1 MGDCAVLLSVF
12 LLLVAAPGLSRAAIK
27 RERLTT
33 SEEGDDAVAPL
44 RRDSTSPPPPPPA
57 GPTAYFQV
65 TRPIALPNDKPC
77 SVLLLQHDFAYT
89 YGKPPVTAAY
99 TPPSHCRRRGAPSKV
114 VLEWRATCRGR
125 QFDRIF
131 GIWLGGVELLRSCTA
146 EPRATGIVWTV
157 EKDVTRYASL
167 FFSGNQTLAVFLG
180 NIVDQTYTG
189 IYHANISL
197 HFYFG
202 GKDLPHR
209 HHGFDSPADL
219 ILPISR
225 DLPLDD
231 GQWFLVQNAADSPA
245 KEVTI
250 PRNAFRAVLEV
261 FVSFHADDE
270 FWYGNL
276 PDDYIS
282 SNNLTGT
289 PGKGPFREVVVTV
302 DGAVA
307 GVVWPFPVVYT
318 GGVNPLL
325 WRPITGIGSF
335 DLPSYDIEITPF
347 LGKLLDGKPH
357 KLGFAVTNALSSWFI
372 DGNLHLWLDSKSSQ
386 TTGGLIKHEAPELKL
401 SALSDFKGL
410 DGNFSTTGDRR
421 ISSTGWVISSH
432 GKITTHFFQVL
443 DYKNFM
449 EMRDNGSTQVINQT
463 IDSTSGVY
471 VKSPGSVL
479 FSDEIFRSFPLQLYS
494 GTADQTNETYS
505 LISNIS
511 LGFNE
516 KRFTGE
522 RFGFSFGALLN
533 SQKADGAMVVKGNLV
548 VSGVGSTQQDYRYEG
563 TDGCYSRNVSS
574 SNYSILFDESGT
586 VCGRRS
592 PFELGSSLNRWIP
605 YPARRASLSLAMPG
619 LKKNGH

>member
-1 MGDCAVLLSVF
+1 MAGCVFLFSVF
-12 LLLVAAPGLSRAAIK
+12 LLLLVVPGLSSAAIK

-33 SEEGDDAVAPL
+33 SEEDAVALL

-57 GPTAYFQV
+57 GPTEYFQV
-65 TRPIALPNDKPC
+65 TRPIPLPNDKPC

-89 YGKPPVTAAY
+89 YGKPPVTTAY
-99 TPPSHCRRRGAPSKV
+99 TPPSHCRRRGTPSKV
-114 VLEWRATCRGR
+114 VLEWRAACRGR

-157 EKDVTRYASL
+157 EKDVTRYTSL
-167 FFSGNQTLAVFLG
+167 FFSENQTLAVFLG

-197 HFYFG
+197 HFYYG
-202 GKDLPHR
+202 GKDLP
-209 HHGFDSPADL
+209 
-219 ILPISR
+219 I
-225 DLPLDD
+225 D
-231 GQWFLVQNAADSPA
+231 GQWFLVQSPADSPA

-250 PRNAFRAVLEV
+250 PRNAFRAVIEV

-307 GVVWPFPVVYT
+307 GV
-318 GGVNPLL
+318 PLL

-357 KLGFAVTNALSSWFI
+357 RLGFAVTNALSSWFI
-372 DGNLHLWLDSKSSQ
+372 DGNLHIWLDSKSSQ
-386 TTGGLIKHEAPELKL
+386 TIGGLIKHESPELKL
-401 SALSDFKGL
+401 YALSDFKGL

-449 EMRDNGSTQVINQT
+449 EMKDNGSTQVINQT

-479 FSDEIFRSFPLQLYS
+479 FSDEIFRSFPLHLYS
-494 GTADQTNETYS
+494 GT
-505 LISNIS
+505 
-511 LGFNE
+511 

-533 SQKADGAMVVKGNLV
+533 SQKADGVMIVKGNLV

-574 SNYSILFDESGT
+574 SNYTILFDESEK

-592 PFELGSSLNRWIP
+592 LFELGSSLNRWIP
-605 YPARRASLSLAMPG
+605 YPARRASLSVAMPK
-619 LKKNGH
+619 LKKIDD